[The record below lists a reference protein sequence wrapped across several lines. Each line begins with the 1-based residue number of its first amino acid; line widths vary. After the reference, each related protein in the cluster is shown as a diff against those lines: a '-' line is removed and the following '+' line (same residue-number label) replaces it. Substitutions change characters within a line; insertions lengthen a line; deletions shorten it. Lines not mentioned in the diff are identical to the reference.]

1 MLNFGITFKGDM
13 APGRTIELA
22 KRAEAG
28 GFTYIW
34 IFDSHVL
41 WRESSVMLGYLAA
54 NTSIVKL
61 GPCVTNPGVRDWTV
75 VASTFAGLNV
85 VSGGRAAIGIG
96 RGDSSRRVLGKKPMT
111 IQTMKEFSL
120 FIRKMAEG
128 EKITYEGKEQWLGWA
143 NPDYKLPIWIAGYGP
158 KVLKDAGT
166 YAGGII
172 LQIADV
178 DLIPWFIERAH
189 EGAKEAGRDPNSIK
203 VLSAAPVFIH
213 SDKSVARKHVKW
225 FPAMVGNH
233 VADIVMKYGETG
245 GNVPE
250 AFTKAISGR
259 KGYDYRQHADKDSN
273 HLNWI
278 TDEVVDRFCIVG
290 SVEDHIN
297 KLKALKK
304 AGVDQFNLYLMSD
317 DEERILDIYIKEIIP
332 EVNKW

>member
-22 KRAEAG
+22 RKAEAG
-28 GFTYIW
+28 GFSYIW
-34 IFDSHVL
+34 MFDSHVL
-41 WRESSVMLGYLAA
+41 WRECHVMLGYLAA

-61 GPCVTNPGVRDWTV
+61 GPCVTNPGVRDWTIV
-75 VASTFAGLNV
+75 SSMFAGLNV
-85 VSGGRAAIGIG
+85 ITGGRAVIGIG
-96 RGDSSRRVLGKKPMT
+96 RGDSSRRVLGRKPMT
-111 IQTMKEFSL
+111 IDTMKEFSL
-120 FIRKMAEG
+120 FIRKMARG
-128 EKITYEGKEQWLGWA
+128 EKIQYEGKEQWLGWA
-143 NPDYKLPIWIAGYGP
+143 NPDYELPIWIAGYGP

-166 YAGGII
+166 YADGII

-178 DLIPWFIERAH
+178 DLIPWFIERVGD
-189 EGAKEAGRDPNSIK
+189 GAKEAGRDLSKIK
-203 VLSAAPVFIH
+203 IMSAAPVFINKNK
-213 SDKSVARKHVKW
+213 DECRKHVKW

-233 VADIVMKYGETG
+233 VADIVTKYGESG
-245 GNVPE
+245 GTVPE

-259 KGYDYRQHADKDSN
+259 KDYDYRQHADKDSS

-290 SVEDHIN
+290 SVEDHIE

-304 AGVDQFNLYLMSD
+304 VGVTQFNMYLMSD
-317 DEERILDIYIKEIIP
+317 DEERILDIYIREIIP